1 MTNGCKWVKDYIEE
15 YDAENWENMS
25 GATTLEKHN
34 NAKMEAA
41 IELVYSTTVGA
52 NDENGKF
59 KYEYSQFAL
68 TILSSGS
75 TNTLLTEMQADE
87 KSKIIDNT
95 AGDNLVRSISGITTS
110 KVDTF
115 AGEKLDGEYDMLS
128 IKIKTSTPRRSGTLP
143 LRWLPC
149 IIIRTQARET
159 KGNGTSKIISASAI
173 TIPIL

>member
-1 MTNGCKWVKDYIEE
+1 
-15 YDAENWENMS
+15 MS

-75 TNTLLTEMQADE
+75 TNTLMTEMHADE
-87 KSKIIDNT
+87 
-95 AGDNLVRSISGITTS
+95 
-110 KVDTF
+110 
-115 AGEKLDGEYDMLS
+115 
-128 IKIKTSTPRRSGTLP
+128 
-143 LRWLPC
+143 
-149 IIIRTQARET
+149 
-159 KGNGTSKIISASAI
+159 
-173 TIPIL
+173 